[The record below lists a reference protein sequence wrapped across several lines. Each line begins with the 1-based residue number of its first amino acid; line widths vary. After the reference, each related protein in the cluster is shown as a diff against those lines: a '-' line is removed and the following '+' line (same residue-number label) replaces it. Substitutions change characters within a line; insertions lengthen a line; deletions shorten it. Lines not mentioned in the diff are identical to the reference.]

1 MLTSAETIV
10 FNTSLVIIIY
20 VLSTKTKS
28 LREKRFLPFAI
39 IAVLP
44 CT

>member
-1 MLTSAETIV
+1 MLTSEETMV
-10 FNTSLVIIIY
+10 CNTSLVIIIY

-28 LREKRFLPFAI
+28 LRGKRFLPLAI
-39 IAVLP
+39 IAVSP